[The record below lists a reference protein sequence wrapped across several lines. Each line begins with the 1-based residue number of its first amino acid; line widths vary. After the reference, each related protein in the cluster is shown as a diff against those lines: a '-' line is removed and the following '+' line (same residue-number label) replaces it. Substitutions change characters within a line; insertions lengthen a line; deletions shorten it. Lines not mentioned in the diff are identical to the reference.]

1 MNEHVTEIN
10 LIVRSWDKKA
20 GLNEHAHQYTTIDA
34 FFAACLKVENPELIE
49 RLIINGVDSTGKER
63 TMTFVFQ
70 SVTVDAKK

>member
-1 MNEHVTEIN
+1 MNEHVNEIY
-10 LIVRSWDKKA
+10 LVVRRWDKKA
-20 GLNEHAHQYTTIDA
+20 GLNEHAQPYTTIDS

-49 RLIINGVDSTGKER
+49 RLIINGVDSSGKER

>member
-10 LIVRSWDKKA
+10 LVVRKWDKKA
-20 GLNEHAHQYTTIDA
+20 GLDEHAHTYNTIDD

-49 RLIINGVDSTGKER
+49 RLIINGMDSAGKER